1 MARRTPEAQHTA
13 LARLGQAL
21 RAQAETRA
29 AAESAQ
35 QRVREER
42 AKQEAEA
49 APLLAAAMRD
59 VIPLKASNR
68 ALASRPKAQ
77 PVPRHSRMDDA
88 AVLVE
93 SLSDE
98 FEPDTLLDIDDTL
111 SWRRNDVAE
120 DSLRA
125 LRRGRWV
132 IEAELDLHGARRDE
146 ARAQL
151 VTFLRE
157 CVQRQLRCVRII
169 HGKGYG
175 SAGKLPVLKG
185 KVRLWLMQKE
195 EVLAFVQARPHDGG
209 GGALLVLLKP
219 PAR

>member
-1 MARRTPEAQHTA
+1 MARRTPEAQQTA

-29 AAESAQ
+29 AAEIAQ
-35 QRVREER
+35 QRVRDEH
-42 AKQEAEA
+42 AAQEAEA
-49 APLLAAAMRD
+49 APLLAVAMRD
-59 VIPLKASNR
+59 VIPLKANNR
-68 ALASRPKAQ
+68 IVPSRPKAQ
-77 PVPRHSRMDDA
+77 PVPRHSRMEDA
-88 AVLVE
+88 AVLIE

-111 SWRRNDVAE
+111 SWRRNEVAE
-120 DSLRA
+120 DSVRA
-125 LRRGRWV
+125 LRRGRWI

-146 ARAQL
+146 ARERL
-151 VTFLRE
+151 VTFLRK
-157 CVQRQLRCVRII
+157 CVRSQLRCVRII

-175 SAGKLPVLKG
+175 SAGKQPVLKG

-195 EVLAFVQARPHDGG
+195 EVMAFVQARPHDGG

-219 PAR
+219 PPR